1 MTAYTLDELRRL
13 LPKRYRVEEELARGG
28 MSRLYLARE
37 EHPDR
42 RVVIKVMDATL
53 SDEGRTRFLREVEVT
68 SRLTHPHVVPIFA
81 AGQVGES
88 LYYVMPHLEGETLA
102 DRIAREGPL
111 PVDEAIRIATE
122 VAEALDYAHEHG
134 VIHRDIKPDNIHL
147 REGNAVVADFGIARA
162 YGDLEDRI
170 TVEGHTLGTV
180 AYMAPEQVAG
190 ADEVGGPADQYSL
203 GCVLFEMLTGEPP
216 FQGRTAQ
223 STLARHLSGTV
234 PSLQTL
240 RQDVPAHVEAVVRR
254 ALQKVPTDRYPTLK
268 DFTTALRTVGEPG
281 GDRSPPAPD
290 RVGGVP
296 DRPRTRWG
304 FWVAGAVAILAA
316 LVLLRPGDDPADPSP
331 STGGGG
337 YLTSVAV
344 LAPEDSVL
352 GPASDGPDPEG
363 IGDALANEISST
375 LAAVPWLDVK
385 SYYSVR
391 VIEDARL
398 SVRQILDTLDV
409 EHLIQL
415 NLVVQGDRIGLRI
428 GYIDEDER
436 QQPGIRRDFDL
447 DDWLEEQPRIA
458 RAVAEDFTS
467 RVAGDQPVALRPRE
481 APGPGYRDYRIATVF
496 LGRRTPREV
505 LQAIDSYWRAI
516 AKDPGYGPA
525 YSKLSQAYALA
536 LTYRYDVGVD
546 PYVAAGLAHELA
558 NRGIQES
565 PSAAEGYAAR
575 SYIRALGGAPTA
587 LAAEDIQE
595 AQRLEPNNPSVPS
608 WSARVR
614 TIQGRLDEAYEEVV
628 RGAELDP
635 LHSGRQIAVAYQA
648 LHVGRHEDAVDYSDK
663 ALELEPALILPRVI
677 KARSL
682 VLLGRAEECLAME
695 LGPHEGTR
703 ALCLWASGD
712 RARAVEM
719 IEALGEAYPR
729 SPGAFSAVLDAE
741 DLAVFYG
748 YTGDATEALRWIE
761 TAYDSSPT
769 GVELRVLE
777 SDLFDPVR
785 DAPGFQTG
793 VDRLRGGLWERVQ
806 ASWSGPV
813 RPPGAS
819 LEPI

>member
-1 MTAYTLDELRRL
+1 MTAYTLEELRRL
-13 LPKRYRVEEELARGG
+13 LPKRYRVEGELARGG

-53 SDEGRTRFLREVEVT
+53 SDDGRSRFLREVDIT
-68 SRLTHPHVVPIFA
+68 SRLAHPHIVPIFA

-88 LYYVMPHLEGETLA
+88 LYYVMPYIEGETLA
-102 DRIAREGPL
+102 GKIAREGPL
-111 PVDEAIRIATE
+111 RVDEAIRIATE
-122 VAEALDYAHEHG
+122 VAEALEYAHGHG
-134 VIHRDIKPDNIHL
+134 VIHRDIKPDNIHI
-147 REGNAVVADFGIARA
+147 REGRAVVADFGIARA

-170 TVEGHTLGTV
+170 TVEGQTLGTV

-190 ADEVGGPADQYSL
+190 ANEVGGPADQYSL
-203 GCVLFEMLTGEPP
+203 GCVLFEMLSGEPP

-240 RQDVPAHVEAVVRR
+240 RPAIPAPLESVVRR
-254 ALQKVPTDRYPTLK
+254 MLEKVPRDRYSSLDELTGALK
-268 DFTTALRTVGEPG
+268 AFQDPRGDSPPVPQDSSEPPHRARTRPVFWLAGAAAIVAAFLLLWPG
-281 GDRSPPAPD
+281 GGESGPPSL
-290 RVGGVP
+290 
-296 DRPRTRWG
+296 T
-304 FWVAGAVAILAA
+304 AG
-316 LVLLRPGDDPADPSP
+316 D
-331 STGGGG
+331 G

-344 LAPEDSVL
+344 LAPEGSVL
-352 GPASDGPDPEG
+352 GPAEGTDPEG

-391 VIEDARL
+391 VIEDAQL
-398 SVRQILDTLDV
+398 SVGEILDTLDV

-415 NLVVQGDRIGLRI
+415 NLVVQGDRVGLRI

-436 QQPGIRRDFDL
+436 QQPGIRRDFQV
-447 DDWLEEQPRIA
+447 DDWLDEQPRIA
-458 RAVAEDFTS
+458 QAVAEDFTS

-516 AKDPGYGPA
+516 AKDPEYGAA
-525 YSKLSQAYALA
+525 YSGLSQAYALA

-546 PYVAAGLAHELA
+546 PYVAAGLAHQLA
-558 NRGIQES
+558 DRGVQES
-565 PSAAEGYAAR
+565 PTAAEGYAAR

-587 LAAEDIQE
+587 MAARDIQE

-608 WSARVR
+608 WSARIR
-614 TIQGRLDEAYEEVV
+614 TLQGRLDEAYEEVV

-648 LHVGRHEDAVDYSDK
+648 LHVGRHEDAVDYSTT
-663 ALELEPALILPRVI
+663 ALELEPALMLPRVI

-682 VLLGRAEECLAME
+682 VLLGRAEECLEME
-695 LGPHEGTR
+695 LGPHQGTR
-703 ALCLWASGD
+703 ALCLWANGD
-712 RARAVEM
+712 REQAREL
-719 IEALGEAYPR
+719 ISALAADYPR
-729 SPGAFSAVLDAE
+729 EPGAFSSVLDAE
-741 DLAVFYG
+741 DLAVFFG
-748 YTGDATEALRWIE
+748 YTGDTTEALRWIE
-761 TAYDSSPT
+761 TAYDASPT

-785 DAPGFQTG
+785 SAPGFQAR
-793 VDRLRGGLWERVQ
+793 VDALRGGLWSRVQ
-806 ASWSGPV
+806 NSWTGPV
-813 RPPGAS
+813 RPPGARVQP
-819 LEPI
+819 L